1 MNSLCSIS
9 GHGFRGKTKIIL
21 PPTNITSVLVPTIT
35 STSAVFTWSGGLS
48 QDGSTVTKTYTL
60 NGSDATPSS
69 SGTGTATF
77 TLSINTAYTFAV
89 TASTAG
95 GSKTGYKYGVNT
107 GGSPTLLYNFPF
119 LNDVLDYHTGSG
131 VSVGTLTNGNIY
143 WQSTG
148 GYNSGGCLNCST
160 FISSH
165 FLFPSTPLM
174 FFQSLGFSVSF
185 WFKGFTGSGD
195 PIFSVGNGW
204 NRYVLSYNSGNNC
217 MWYDDGTVSG
227 DIGSNNF
234 YPNIWYHCCWVVPP
248 NTAANIF
255 YINGGSV
262 NGGTTVTMATGTA
275 HTVNCNAAGAFFDNQ
290 GVNQSKGFMNNLN
303 IFNYAITQAQI
314 TALWQA

>member
-1 MNSLCSIS
+1 MNSLCNIR
-9 GHGFRGKTKIIL
+9 GHGLRGKTITIINL
-21 PPTNITSVLVPTIT
+21 PPTAITSVAAPTVTAT
-35 STSAVFTWSGGLS
+35 SIVFTWSGGLT
-48 QDGSTVTKTYTL
+48 QDSNTVTTTYTM
-60 NGSDATPSS
+60 NGSGATPSS

-77 TLSINTAYTFAV
+77 TGLSIVTVYTFVV
-89 TASTAG
+89 TATNIAGSTNN
-95 GSKTGYKYGVNT
+95 SKIIATIGAIY
-107 GGSPTLLYNFPF
+107 SFPF

-217 MWYDDGTVSG
+217 MWYDDGTVYG

-234 YPNIWYHCCWVVPP
+234 YPKQWCPTPLSP
-248 NTAANIF
+248 NSAA
-255 YINGGSV
+255 
-262 NGGTTVTMATGTA
+262 
-275 HTVNCNAAGAFFDNQ
+275 
-290 GVNQSKGFMNNLN
+290 
-303 IFNYAITQAQI
+303 
-314 TALWQA
+314 